1 MKTMRVFFLLRS
13 KATLKMRYKKFCT
26 KKEHRSLYLEKISF
40 KADTKNSDVCFF
52 LKQNFAQIEL
62 QEFFTIQLIEK
73 FLFYYSV

>member
-1 MKTMRVFFLLRS
+1 MKTMRVFFTS
-13 KATLKMRYKKFCT
+13 NQSYFENAIQKNCT

-52 LKQNFAQIEL
+52 KQNFAQIEL

-73 FLFYYSV
+73 ILFYYSV